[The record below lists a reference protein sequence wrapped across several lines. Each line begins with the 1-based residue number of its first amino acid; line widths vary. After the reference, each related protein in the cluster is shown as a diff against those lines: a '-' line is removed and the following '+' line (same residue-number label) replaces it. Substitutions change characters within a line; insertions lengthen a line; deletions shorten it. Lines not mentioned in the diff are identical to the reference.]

1 MNRMNIGSLS
11 VYVSGD
17 NLMFISARKGFV
29 SMAGNTVSTDPNEDS
44 GGSDRSQYAPL
55 STIMGGIKI
64 QL

>member
-44 GGSDRSQYAPL
+44 GGSEEVSML
-55 STIMGGIKI
+55 H
-64 QL
+64 